1 MRPSWPA
8 IAEAIY
14 RASLRPK
21 REYWV
26 GQSTIKAILGNT
38 ALPGLLDRRL
48 ARKAY
53 EGQMTDDPVQPD
65 RRNNLDAPVHELHR
79 THGSFDREASK
90 SALLVSG
97 PAARLGAGLVG
108 AALAFCAGV
117 FVQRFIASST
127 ARKRPR

>member
-14 RASLRPK
+14 RAPLRPK

-38 ALPGLLDRRL
+38 ALPGLLDRRF

-97 PAARLGAGLVG
+97 PAARLGAGLAG
-108 AALAFCAGV
+108 AALAFCAGF